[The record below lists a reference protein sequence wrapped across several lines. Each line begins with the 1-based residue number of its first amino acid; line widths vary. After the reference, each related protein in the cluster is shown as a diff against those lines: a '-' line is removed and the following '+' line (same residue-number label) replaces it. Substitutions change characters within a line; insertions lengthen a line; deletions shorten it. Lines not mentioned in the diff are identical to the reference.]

1 MHFGL
6 LGNTSH
12 SRELLIEAECLLVTF
27 SFSFC
32 HLLWSVN
39 KLLSFDWIWHTTF
52 SQQRD
57 LFLVFNAFQCYQQYL
72 AWGPLIKSE
81 LFFLTYPKFALS
93 HMTASFP
100 AGILVNDVW
109 VTMQLKLS
117 DLLCLQTF
125 TIRIPAKAYFIF
137 SAVELVTNSRMG
149 KSISSHQSLACSLR
163 RG

>member
-32 HLLWSVN
+32 RSLWSVN

-100 AGILVNDVW
+100 AGILVNDVSNDAAETKW
-109 VTMQLKLS
+109 FALPTNFYNKNSSQ
-117 DLLCLQTF
+117 CLFNFFCCRTCYEFANGEIYQ
-125 TIRIPAKAYFIF
+125 
-137 SAVELVTNSRMG
+137 
-149 KSISSHQSLACSLR
+149 
-163 RG
+163 